1 MFPST
6 RSFDPLGGADNKGI
20 GKAGLLSYE
29 AQSWCKWMSVSVYIS
44 VYKLVV
50 PPSQEIHMLEKM

>member
-1 MFPST
+1 MFPTT

-29 AQSWCKWMSVSVYIS
+29 AQSWCKMSVSFS
-44 VYKLVV
+44 VYFRL
-50 PPSQEIHMLEKM
+50 